1 MVSRRKFVH
10 RDSLQIQE
18 SKSQISAFYPVSS
31 PNNIYTFY
39 HFLENYSLLSA
50 GQKKQRQENHFNKL
64 RFFFF
69 FFSRDK
75 YISRL
80 FNRFKKCLTLNCYH
94 LSFHSRTDRKVRTP
108 YSLIRWNSF
117 RSHISFSAKLTSF
130 RNMLT
135 NIGKGFY
142 IAA

>member
-18 SKSQISAFYPVSS
+18 SKSQISAFYLALIIFMHS
-31 PNNIYTFY
+31 IIFWKITAY
-39 HFLENYSLLSA
+39 LALDR
-50 GQKKQRQENHFNKL
+50 KNKGRRTIL
-64 RFFFF
+64 ISWDFFFY

-80 FNRFKKCLTLNCYH
+80 FNMFKKCLTLNCYH